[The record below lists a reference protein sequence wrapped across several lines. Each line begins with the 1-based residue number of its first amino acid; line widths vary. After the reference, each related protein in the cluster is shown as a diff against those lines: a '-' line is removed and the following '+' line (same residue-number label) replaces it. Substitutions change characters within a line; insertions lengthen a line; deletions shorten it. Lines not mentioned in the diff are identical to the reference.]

1 MAGSIRICLIAE
13 GFTEDLVTCVDSITA
28 NTKTPISIYANGK
41 SNWISPDQFDSKQVS
56 LTQEKNPLGWGNV
69 INHFLNTFSE
79 DYLLIM
85 DTSTTFTAD
94 PIAQTLNSLEAGY
107 QGVGWKGGLVNLED
121 EWRTTTDKGAGEVDV
136 LFGYYFALDRKFAIS
151 AGGANPSAKY
161 YRNADL
167 ELSLAIRDAGGK
179 LMQIDLPLSQ
189 GRHHGYHDVDP
200 DYRDKNSRKNYQRIL
215 DRFRGKNE
223 ILSPRRQAYLME
235 QLSNFTTLKVGG
247 PAQKIVHA
255 HTEDELVEFVKAA
268 DKAGEKVLILGGGS
282 NLLISDAGFAG
293 TVIRVESKGN
303 ALDYDACSGGMIE
316 VSAGEDWDKFV
327 ELTIEKGFADLES
340 LSGIPGTVGGAPIQ
354 NIGAYGHEVS
364 ETIARVKAYD
374 RKKGEV
380 ITFTN
385 EQCHF
390 SYRNSAF
397 KEDAGRYVILNVTFQ
412 LRKGEMSLPITY
424 AELANYLSVNLGDRA
439 PVMKVRQAVLELR
452 GRKGMLINSSDVNS
466 NSAGSF
472 FVNPILTKEIADKL
486 PADAPRWPQSDGR
499 VKTSAAWLM
508 EHAGVNKG
516 EKLAGA
522 QISSKHVLALT
533 NSGDATADNIIE
545 LAKMARAKV
554 FEKFGIKLEAEVQL
568 VGLDLN

>member
-1 MAGSIRICLIAE
+1 
-13 GFTEDLVTCVDSITA
+13 
-28 NTKTPISIYANGK
+28 
-41 SNWISPDQFDSKQVS
+41 
-56 LTQEKNPLGWGNV
+56 
-69 INHFLNTFSE
+69 
-79 DYLLIM
+79 
-85 DTSTTFTAD
+85 
-94 PIAQTLNSLEAGY
+94 
-107 QGVGWKGGLVNLED
+107 
-121 EWRTTTDKGAGEVDV
+121 
-136 LFGYYFALDRKFAIS
+136 
-151 AGGANPSAKY
+151 
-161 YRNADL
+161 
-167 ELSLAIRDAGGK
+167 
-179 LMQIDLPLSQ
+179 
-189 GRHHGYHDVDP
+189 
-200 DYRDKNSRKNYQRIL
+200 
-215 DRFRGKNE
+215 
-223 ILSPRRQAYLME
+223 ME

-255 HTEDELVEFVKAA
+255 HTENELVEFVKAA
-268 DKAGEKVLILGGGS
+268 DRAGEKVLILGGGS

-303 ALDYDACSGGMIE
+303 ALDYDPCSGGMIE

-327 ELTIEKGFADLES
+327 EQTIEKGFADLES

-374 RKKGEV
+374 RKTGEV
-380 ITFTN
+380 VTFTN

-397 KEDAGRYVILNVTFQ
+397 KTDVGRYVILNVTFQ
-412 LRKGEMSLPITY
+412 LRKGEMSQPITY
-424 AELANYLSVNLGDRA
+424 AELANHLSISLGDRA
-439 PVMKVRQAVLELR
+439 PVVKVRKAVLELR
-452 GRKGMLINSSDVNS
+452 GRKGMLINSTDVNS

-472 FVNPILTKEIADKL
+472 FVNPILTKDLADKL
-486 PADAPRWPQSDGR
+486 PADAPRWPQTDGR

-533 NSGDATADNIIE
+533 NSGDATADDIIE